1 MFLQCCTEDPGIGPL
16 FCLSFYWFN
25 KAYLSS
31 PTSVELVSSFPGL
44 EVLKGNEIARL
55 CPYTHTKYHSGTRQ
69 THPFPISPSLQHQQH
84 VWCTKGIFWCTR
96 HVGCFNAC
104 HVVLGWYAW
113 WRLVVVSMWCTTGT
127 FGAPKVYCGC
137 LVHQRYV
144 LVLNTFGAP

>member
-1 MFLQCCTEDPGIGPL
+1 MHQNVVVCGTRMPVMCVFVYVCARRCVRVNTMCTD
-16 FCLSFYWFN
+16 
-25 KAYLSS
+25 
-31 PTSVELVSSFPGL
+31 
-44 EVLKGNEIARL
+44 
-55 CPYTHTKYHSGTRQ
+55 THTHIHACGSLCWSRV
-69 THPFPISPSLQHQQH
+69 PCFPLLALGDFMHKPACLGDVVHQQH

-113 WRLVVVSMWCTTGT
+113 WRLVVVSIWCTTGT